1 MIKQEGLYQNK
12 VNSSLVS
19 TCNFEMNYYSSAFH
33 WELVLI
39 GISPIKIVHGKGEA
53 MWMSVSRSL
62 PCKQSLLG
70 DSAHRLAAHIPDV
83 GFLCLHDE

>member
-1 MIKQEGLYQNK
+1 MYQNK

-19 TCNFEMNYYSSAFH
+19 TCNCEMSYYSSAFH
-33 WELVLI
+33 LEVLI
-39 GISPIKIVHGKGEA
+39 GISPIKIVHGKGKER
-53 MWMSVSRSL
+53 WMSVSCSL
-62 PCKQSLLG
+62 PYEQSLLG